1 MASLSERVAAAK
13 AATSTTFDTQR
24 EDMFKQLRG
33 KLHFKIVEE
42 LGPTLYDR
50 QMSDA
55 ELRLRVLEMLEWALD
70 QEDGVPLTR
79 ADRTQLLNEI
89 ASDVLGY
96 GPIDPVLQD
105 PDVTEVMVNGP
116 NRVFV
121 ERFGKI
127 EQADVRFV
135 DATHLRRIIDKIVG
149 SVGRRIDEVDTNGRC
164 ASGGWVACER
174 HHPSPLALGRSFH
187 SQSVSF
193 PNRSSWTANGT
204 SIARDSSD
212 RRARCSTF
220 STRLCSKPG

>member
-13 AATSTTFDTQR
+13 AATSTTFDSQR

-89 ASDVLGY
+89 ASDLLGY
-96 GPIDPVLQD
+96 GPIEPLLND

-116 NRVFV
+116 HSVFV
-121 ERFGKI
+121 ERFGKM

-135 DATHLRRIIDKIVG
+135 DPDNGRRFLGGLRRPDQRYERSG
-149 SVGRRIDEVDTNGRC
+149 SG
-164 ASGGWVACER
+164 SR
-174 HHPSPLALGRSFH
+174 HNDPCHHDHQAP
-187 SQSVSF
+187 
-193 PNRSSWTANGT
+193 
-204 SIARDSSD
+204 
-212 RRARCSTF
+212 
-220 STRLCSKPG
+220 LCSCHRAGW